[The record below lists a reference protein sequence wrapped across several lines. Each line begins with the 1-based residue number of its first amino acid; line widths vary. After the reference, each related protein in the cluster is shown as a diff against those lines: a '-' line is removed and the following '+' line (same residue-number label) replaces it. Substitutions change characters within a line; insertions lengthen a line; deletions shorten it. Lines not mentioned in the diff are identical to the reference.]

1 MALPSRD
8 HPSRSDKREPAA
20 WRWILVPGLEPSHS
34 VVGKDCLL
42 LRVRVV
48 VVEYCAYCERGSQLR
63 MMTCQPQQ
71 IPSLILF
78 FPSNILTATSYL
90 TTHVLVDSMLS
101 LGGSSDSFL
110 LKHSMHLRWSDLLCL
125 HHWCQVDWFKLPKTI
140 EIFSLQL
147 LLFSTPYHLFSALL
161 NFSLHRDSQLF
172 YLPYPTPTG
181 VRSYSA
187 VTDFW
192 SLQIADFWSL
202 QIITLAALVL
212 WLLSLTVRLRF
223 R

>member
-1 MALPSRD
+1 MDLGSRTRTFPLCCGERRPPS
-8 HPSRSDKREPAA
+8 PCTSSSRRV
-20 WRWILVPGLEPSHS
+20 L
-34 VVGKDCLL
+34 LL
-42 LRVRVV
+42 LR
-48 VVEYCAYCERGSQLR
+48 ER
-63 MMTCQPQQ
+63 
-71 IPSLILF
+71 
-78 FPSNILTATSYL
+78 L
-90 TTHVLVDSMLS
+90 TTTDDDLPTPADPLTYPLLS
-101 LGGSSDSFL
+101 QQHTYSDFL
-110 LKHSMHLRWSDLLCL
+110 SYDTCPCGLNAEPRRIIRFLPFKAQPLSMHLRWSDLLCL